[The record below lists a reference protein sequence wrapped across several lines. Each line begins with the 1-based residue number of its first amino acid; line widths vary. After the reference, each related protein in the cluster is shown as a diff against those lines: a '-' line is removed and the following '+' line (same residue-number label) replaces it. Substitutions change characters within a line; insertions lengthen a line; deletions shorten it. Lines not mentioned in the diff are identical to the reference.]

1 MLVTYTHLVEHNENP
16 KINITADMY
25 IQPFSAAH
33 QHSYPP
39 WAGSQIELRIWKVVS
54 PVKFPTP
61 TNLTAVSSYFYPRPP
76 WDPSQASC
84 PSQILVNRRK
94 ISIPQ
99 ILASLFILEKPTASA
114 NYTTII
120 VGTATTLPSSP
131 CPVTTA
137 LTRVCGTSSLE
148 PRNLA
153 FNM

>member
-54 PVKFPTP
+54 PVKFPSP
-61 TNLTAVSSYFYPRPP
+61 TNLTAVSSYFYPWPP
-76 WDPSQASC
+76 WDPSQALC

-99 ILASLFILEKPTASA
+99 ILASLFIQTRETHSKRELYYNHRWHGYNLTFIPVSSYYRPNASMW
-114 NYTTII
+114 Y
-120 VGTATTLPSSP
+120 V
-131 CPVTTA
+131 
-137 LTRVCGTSSLE
+137 
-148 PRNLA
+148 
-153 FNM
+153 